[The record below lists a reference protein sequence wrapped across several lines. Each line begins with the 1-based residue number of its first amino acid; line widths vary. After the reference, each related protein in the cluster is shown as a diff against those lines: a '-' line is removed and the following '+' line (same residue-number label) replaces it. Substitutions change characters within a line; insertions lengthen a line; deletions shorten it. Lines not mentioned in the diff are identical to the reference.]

1 MKTKKSREVLSTKY
15 LYAVTVC
22 ILDYVCLHRTNFA
35 SISDSCLFTDEK
47 KLDAF
52 FNVIRYGIPRTV

>member
-15 LYAVTVC
+15 LYAVT
-22 ILDYVCLHRTNFA
+22 DYVCLHRTNFA